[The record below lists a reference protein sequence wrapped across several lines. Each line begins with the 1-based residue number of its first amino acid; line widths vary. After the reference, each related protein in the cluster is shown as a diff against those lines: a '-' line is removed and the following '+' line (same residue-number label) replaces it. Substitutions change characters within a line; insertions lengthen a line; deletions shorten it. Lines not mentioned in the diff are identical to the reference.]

1 MMTNQS
7 RGLPRNPRLTYRFQN
22 RGFEFFFQWIL
33 GAQTHGGVE
42 LGECFYAASEIQD
55 GSPESWC
62 TAWAKLA
69 QRVEKRA
76 QTSFSN
82 GHRISA
88 REAYQRAYA
97 YYRAATAFLSPL
109 KDSPYKELW
118 HKAQTCFRKAA
129 ALFDPPIQA
138 VLIPFENGHLPGYF
152 LRPEVGTAARPTLI
166 MVGGAD
172 TFAEDLYFYIGPAA
186 LKRGYN
192 LLLVDLPGQGGLPFE
207 GLVMRTDSETPMK
220 AVVDYVLAQPAV
232 DPERLAVYGISAG
245 GYLVPRALT
254 REKRIKAC
262 VACSIILDFSQIMP
276 SNIATLEDSLRFR
289 LIKALLPHKLQ
300 AALNLF
306 ETYMWRWGAESLA
319 ELYTIMQRFTLDPSL
334 ITCPILNLVA
344 EQEYT
349 YFDSGRLWAHQC
361 LEQIANQHNQL
372 IITPQNEG
380 ADSHAVGTNLSL
392 MSQLVFDWLDEVL
405 QPQAQTELTVSPA
418 QV

>member
-1 MMTNQS
+1 MTSPS

-22 RGFEFFFQWIL
+22 RAFEFFFQWIL

-55 GSPESWC
+55 GSPESWY

-82 GHRISA
+82 GHVVSA
-88 REAYQRAYA
+88 REAYQRAYV
-97 YYRAATAFLSPL
+97 YYRAAPAFLSPR
-109 KDSPYKELW
+109 KDSRYQELW
-118 HKAQTCFRKAA
+118 HKAQACFRQAA
-129 ALFDPPIQA
+129 ALFDPPIQPVA
-138 VLIPFENGHLPGYF
+138 IPFENSHLPGYF
-152 LRPEVGTAARPTLI
+152 LQPEVGGATRPTLI

-207 GLVMRTDSETPMK
+207 GLVMRADSEIPMT
-220 AVVDYVLAQPAV
+220 AVVDYVLAQPTV
-232 DPERLAVYGISAG
+232 DGDRLAAYGISAG
-245 GYLVPRALT
+245 GYLVPRAVT

-262 VACSIILDFSQIMP
+262 VACSIILDFSQILP
-276 SNIATLEDSLRFR
+276 SNITTLDHSLRFR

-300 AALNLF
+300 AVLALF
-306 ETYMWRWGAESLA
+306 ETYMWRWDAATLT
-319 ELYTIMQRFTLDPSL
+319 ELYSIAQRFTLDPSL

-349 YFDSGRLWAHQC
+349 HFDAGRLWVHRC
-361 LEQIANQHNQL
+361 LETVRNPHTQL

-380 ADSHAVGTNLSL
+380 ADSHSVGTNLSL

-405 QPQAQTELTVSPA
+405 QPHAQMDLTASPMP
-418 QV
+418 V